1 MKETTQSNIV
11 RKLSTYPS
19 EHKICKALIEFDNII
34 RSIYTLNYFIDPD
47 IHKNVHRS
55 QNRVESYHG
64 LRTALAEAY
73 GKKQLLGKTDIEV
86 EISNQC
92 GRLLANAINYYNSA
106 ILSKLLVKYR
116 AENNQKGIEILRKI
130 SPIAYQH
137 IHFQGHLSF
146 ENVNIIDLD
155 EIIMKL
161 NLD

>member
-1 MKETTQSNIV
+1 
-11 RKLSTYPS
+11 
-19 EHKICKALIEFDNII
+19 
-34 RSIYTLNYFIDPD
+34 
-47 IHKNVHRS
+47 
-55 QNRVESYHG
+55 
-64 LRTALAEAY
+64 
-73 GKKQLLGKTDIEV
+73 LLGKTDIEV